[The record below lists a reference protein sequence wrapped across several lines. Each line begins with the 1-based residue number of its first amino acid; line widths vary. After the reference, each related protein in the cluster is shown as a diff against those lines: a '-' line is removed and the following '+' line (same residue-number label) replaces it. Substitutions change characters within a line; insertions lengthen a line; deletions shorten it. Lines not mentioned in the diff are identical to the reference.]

1 MTRTNTALISG
12 AGIAGPALAYWLHT
26 YGWTVIVVESA
37 PGIRPGGQTVDLRGA
52 GRTVVEKM
60 HLMPVARAAS
70 LDQKGITW
78 VDAAGRHRAEMPVDA
93 FGGHGI
99 VSEIEILRGDLAG
112 LLYTATADH
121 AEYLFGTRI
130 TALTGTAD
138 AVTATLSDGTT
149 RTVDLVVGADGPHS
163 AVRRMAFGPEER
175 FVRPVGGYTAWFTAP
190 SAVGTDG
197 WYEMFQAPGGLV
209 ASIRP
214 DRDPATMKASLAFAS
229 KPLVY
234 DRDDL
239 DAQRRLIAE
248 RFAGAGWHVPVLVDA
263 ARAADDFYLDAI
275 VQVHMDHWSRDR
287 VVLVG
292 DAGYCPCPLTGMG
305 TSLALVGAYVLAGEL
320 ADAHGDH
327 RRAFERY
334 ETTMRPYVKRGQQM
348 PGGGMRMYAPA
359 SALTI
364 RAGQLLTRAMTSR
377 LGRPIARRLFFAP
390 DGVPF
395 GPSEGP
401 QRHTGVGHVQAV

>member
-287 VVLVG
+287 VVLRPGRCAFWAVG
-292 DAGYCPCPLTGMG
+292 
-305 TSLALVGAYVLAGEL
+305 GATKAHGCWPRSGGVAQFLQQRRTLIDGAAGEL
-320 ADAHGDH
+320 DEQSAGRVDK
-327 RRAFERY
+327 FERGD
-334 ETTMRPYVKRGQQM
+334 RAVRGVSDDTV
-348 PGGGMRMYAPA
+348 P
-359 SALTI
+359 
-364 RAGQLLTRAMTSR
+364 
-377 LGRPIARRLFFAP
+377 LG
-390 DGVPF
+390 
-395 GPSEGP
+395 
-401 QRHTGVGHVQAV
+401 